1 MFMDADLLFSDAQA
15 ITAAAASTNYVD
27 LAPLGYVGATS
38 STSPPLNTGRNIGVS
53 SEIYLAISVDTAFT
67 DSGSNS
73 TLTVDLQTD
82 DNSSFSSI
90 ATVATLVTIPA
101 VTAAGTK
108 YFVKLPIAT
117 TVPYERYI
125 RIYYTPNNGD
135 LSAGAVTVAMVKN
148 IDNWTSYQS
157 AVSTGI

>member
-15 ITAAAASTNYVD
+15 VTAAAASTNYYD
-27 LAPLGYVGATS
+27 TGPLFTG
-38 STSPPLNTGRNIGVS
+38 NTGRNIGMS
-53 SEIYLAISVDTAFT
+53 TEIYFSITVDTAFT

-82 DNSSFSSI
+82 DNTSFTSQ

-108 YFVKLPIAT
+108 YFVKVPVAT

-125 RIYYTPNNGD
+125 RIYYTPNTGD
-135 LSAGAVTVAMVKN
+135 LSAGAVTVAIVKN
-148 IDNWTSYQS
+148 PDNWTSYVS

>member
-15 ITAAAASTNYVD
+15 VTAAAASTNYYD
-27 LAPLGYVGATS
+27 TGPLGYVGSTS
-38 STSPPLNTGRNIGVS
+38 STTPPSNTGRNLGVS
-53 SEIYLAISVDTAFT
+53 SELYFSISVDTTMT

-82 DNSSFSSI
+82 DNTSFSSA

-101 VTAAGTK
+101 VSAAGTK
-108 YFVKLPIAT
+108 YFVKVPIAT
-117 TVPYERYI
+117 TAPYERYI

-135 LSAGAVTVAMVKN
+135 LSAGAFTVALVKN
-148 IDNWTSYQS
+148 IDNYASYQS